1 MVRLVTEGVRDLQ
14 RGRLQEQV
22 QKSSEGKQY
31 FVIHP
36 RLQKK
41 AAAKLQQTP

>member
-1 MVRLVTEGVRDLQ
+1 VRDLQ
-14 RGRLQEQV
+14 RGGLQEQV